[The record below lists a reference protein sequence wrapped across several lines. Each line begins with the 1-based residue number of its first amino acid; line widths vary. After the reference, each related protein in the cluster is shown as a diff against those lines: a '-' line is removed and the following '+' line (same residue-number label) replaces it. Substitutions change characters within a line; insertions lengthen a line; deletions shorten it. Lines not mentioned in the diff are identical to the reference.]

1 MEATWERREYE
12 TWDQAFRALAP
23 VIRQQSVRVASYTQ
37 VLFIEACST
46 SFGKDNP
53 SGAEQ
58 IKAKYAELAYKCG
71 MYHQLGKAL
80 VPKEYQIWQ
89 NDFTEEER
97 AVYKKY
103 TTDGRKLVTKLQE
116 KNFRTASKRGK
127 NTNEISDTDT
137 SNIPWMM
144 IRESC
149 EQHMERYDGSGYPEG
164 RRGNDISPIAQIVGL
179 AKELDRIASTTKS
192 EDPFAEACQ
201 AIFAQK
207 EIAFSEALVN
217 VLKQS
222 VDACRD
228 VYRKYIN
235 YTMTIPKT
243 IPLVNKHREY
253 RPMGLAYYNTFN
265 PTTNRICS
273 YEAIP
278 WFRGLD
284 NDSETTETIYDV
296 EPMLVRLD
304 MLNKMAFFLMYEAA
318 DTVLRIQTCRLAVDA
333 VVVEMFP
340 ALYTQQRSQINGFE
354 RLFIDQPINKNK
366 LLLTIPATL
375 VRDADEQTKKNISE
389 YLDLGVS
396 LLLDAWTPDI
406 VSVNDLLE
414 MGFAN
419 VRLDRSAWLKKE
431 SADLVCELHEKGIS
445 VFAKDV
451 DSDDAK
457 RWLTACGVKHMSG
470 PMFSHRL
477 TEDELIKD
485 ALLRE
490 RAYD

>member
-23 VIRQQSVRVASYTQ
+23 VIRQQSVRVAAYTQ
-37 VLFIEACST
+37 ALFMEACAM
-46 SFGKDNP
+46 SFEKDNP

-58 IKAKYAELAYKCG
+58 IKVKYAELAYKCG

-97 AVYKKY
+97 AVYRKY

-116 KNFRTASKRGK
+116 KNLRIASKRGK

-137 SNIPWMM
+137 NNIPWMM

-192 EDPFAEACQ
+192 EDPFSEACQ

-217 VLKQS
+217 VLKKS
-222 VDACRD
+222 LDACRD
-228 VYRKYIN
+228 VYKKYIN
-235 YTMTIPKT
+235 YTLTIPKT
-243 IPLVNKHREY
+243 IPLVNKHREH

-265 PTTNRICS
+265 PSNNRICS
-273 YEAIP
+273 YEAVP
-278 WFRGLD
+278 WFRGGE
-284 NDSETTETIYDV
+284 NDSEMTDSIYDV

-304 MLNKMAFFLMYEAA
+304 MLNKMAFFLLYEAA
-318 DTVLRIQTCRLAVDA
+318 DTVLRIQTCRLSVDA

-340 ALYTQQRSQINGFE
+340 AFYTQQKSQLSGLE
-354 RLFIDQPINKNK
+354 RLFIDQPINPNK
-366 LLLTIPATL
+366 LLLTIPAML
-375 VRDADEQTKKNISE
+375 VKNADEQTRANISE
-389 YLDLGVS
+389 YLDFGVS

-431 SADLVCELHEKGIS
+431 SADLVSELHNKGIM

-451 DSDDAK
+451 DDDDAK

-470 PMFSHRL
+470 PMFSRRL

-490 RAYD
+490 RTYD